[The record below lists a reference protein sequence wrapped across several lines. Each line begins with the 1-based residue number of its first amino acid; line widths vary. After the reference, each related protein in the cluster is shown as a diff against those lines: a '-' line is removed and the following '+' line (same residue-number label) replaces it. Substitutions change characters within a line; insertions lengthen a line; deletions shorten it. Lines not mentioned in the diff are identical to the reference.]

1 MQNSVIH
8 YIDAGEYY
16 SIYGISTLIIVLAL
30 LWYFV
35 RSNLMICEKCHNR
48 KQQHTHEGLNNPYGD
63 ENGNFDELGLSGVVT
78 KYPPRIQL
86 TEKGKKPNY
95 NIQVGSYGD
104 VPVVFYSDQDNLY
117 AGEWRVPNRVYVK
130 NTRTTFMEQVPSE
143 KTFYDNHD
151 QYVGVEVD
159 GLTHLSKV
167 VPE

>member
-1 MQNSVIH
+1 MQTAVIH

-16 SIYGISTLIIVLAL
+16 TIYGVTTMIVVIAL

-35 RSNLMICEKCHNR
+35 RSNLTMKHRCV
-48 KQQHTHEGLNNPYGD
+48 EGLNNPDGD
-63 ENGNFDELGLSGVVT
+63 ENGDFDELGLSGVVN
-78 KYPPRIQL
+78 KYPPRLKL
-86 TEKGKKPNY
+86 TKDGEEPKY
-95 NIQVGSYGD
+95 NIQSGTYGD

-130 NTRTTFMEQVPSE
+130 NTRTTFMEQVPSD